1 MEWVTDL
8 AESTSDAFSEVG
20 NYLNENEW
28 AANALA
34 GAAAGGAAYLAQK
47 DQQKFQRR
55 ESDKAWERKVSL
67 AQAPKMNMDKYNWSD
82 LSAGSMTNGGLIAGN
97 MKKPGG

>member
-1 MEWVTDL
+1 MDWVNDFANT
-8 AESTSDAFSEVG
+8 ASDALTEVG

-47 DQQKFQRR
+47 DQQKFDRR
-55 ESDKAWERKVSL
+55 QTDKAWERKLSL
-67 AQAPKMNMDKYNWSD
+67 AKAPNMDMNKYQWSD
-82 LSAGSMTNGGLIAGN
+82 LSSGSMTNGGLIAGGMN
-97 MKKPGG
+97 K